1 MKYSIVISATTTK
14 FGPVIFKGNLKEN
27 ILKAK
32 SYGYDGVEITTR
44 DIKNLN
50 IKETRELLTSQGL
63 VPVSLGTGQIYVD
76 EKLSFTSLDKKIRN
90 QAVERLKT
98 IIDAAAQLNTSIII
112 GLIRGSIENTEAFD
126 NALVIA
132 EERICECMEECID
145 YAGGKVFFLL
155 EPINRYE
162 TNIFNRLEDVN
173 NFLSKFKN
181 RLDIKSIGILADT
194 FHMNI
199 EEPSIAESFKNNI
212 GLIKHIHFADSNR
225 WPPGY
230 GHIDFHEI
238 IVVLKKN
245 RYEGFI
251 SFELFPLPDPDTA
264 AKSSLEYIKKIEMEK
279 DED

>member
-1 MKYSIVISATTTK
+1 MKYSIVISTSKTK
-14 FGPVIFKGNLKEN
+14 FGPVIFKENLKEN

-32 SYGYDGVEITTR
+32 RYGYDGVEITTR

-50 IKETRELLTSQGL
+50 IKETKELLTSQGL
-63 VPVSLGTGQIYVD
+63 IPVSLGTGQIYVD

-98 IIDAAAQLNTSIII
+98 IIDAAVELNTSVII
-112 GLIRGSIENTEAFD
+112 GLIRGTIENMEAFD
-126 NALVIA
+126 SELRIA
-132 EERICECMEECID
+132 EERICDCMEECID
-145 YAGGKVFFLL
+145 YADGKVIFLL

-162 TNIFNRLEDVN
+162 TNIFNKLEDVN
-173 NFLSKFKN
+173 NFLLKFRN

-199 EEPSIAESFKNNI
+199 EEPVIAKSFKNNI

-225 WPPGY
+225 WPPGF
-230 GHIDFHEI
+230 GHIDFREI
-238 IVVLKKN
+238 IEVLKENK
-245 RYEGFI
+245 YEGFI

-264 AKSSLEYIKKIEMEK
+264 AKSSLEYIKKIEIESEK
-279 DED
+279 G